1 MCLFKTKEGK
11 RILNSRK
18 YVLAGGHRFIY
29 FKAKRDELVIDLT
42 NKGGDIKITL
52 EEDKKEVASLDNPVS
67 NTYRF
72 PLVIGKKYK
81 IDIRL
86 HKHVG
91 GYKIST

>member
-18 YVLAGGHRFIY
+18 YVFASGHRFIY
-29 FKAKRDELVIDLT
+29 FTAKRDELVIDLT
-42 NKGGDIKITL
+42 NKSGDIKITL
-52 EEDKKEVASLDNPVS
+52 EEDKKEVASLENPIS

-91 GYKIST
+91 GYTISV